1 MDKKTFFLTD
11 GNIVFDSG
19 RLLISDKARMDRLL
33 MIINSTISIM
43 LALSFC
49 FKGQKNEDN
58 FYLILGLILLVVNL
72 ALLVKWY
79 KEFRCIDNTIELDD
93 IVNVKWVDITFSK
106 TKICL
111 IKTKKNLVRRVKID
125 LENTLA
131 LSNFFLEQEN
141 IITSN
146 IPTNN
151 SHQFK

>member
-1 MDKKTFFLTD
+1 MAKRTFLLTD

-19 RLLISDKARMDRLL
+19 RLLISDKARLDRLL
-33 MIINSTISIM
+33 LFSTTTMSII

-58 FYLILGLILLVVNL
+58 FYLILGLILLIVNL

-79 KEFRCIDNTIELDD
+79 KEFRCIDNTIELVDV
-93 IVNVKWVDITFSK
+93 VNVKWVDITFSK

-111 IKTKKNLVRRVKID
+111 IKTKKNLIRRVKID

-131 LSNFFLEQEN
+131 LSNFFLEQG
-141 IITSN
+141 IITTSN
-146 IPTNN
+146 IAINN
-151 SHQFK
+151 SH